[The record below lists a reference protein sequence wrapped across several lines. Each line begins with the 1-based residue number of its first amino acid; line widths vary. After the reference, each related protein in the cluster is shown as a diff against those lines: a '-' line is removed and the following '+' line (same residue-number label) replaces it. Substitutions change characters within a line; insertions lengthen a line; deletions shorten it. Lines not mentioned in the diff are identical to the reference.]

1 MGAMGEDDYKVKVA
15 KDLEDLIPVFLS
27 NRKKELDTLR
37 VALAAA
43 DFEQLRQLGHRMR
56 GVGNSYGFEQVSLL
70 GKHIEDGA
78 RSGDRAGL
86 ASRIAEY
93 ADYLSKVK
101 IVYE

>member
-1 MGAMGEDDYKVKVA
+1 MKDVNYDVKVPR
-15 KDLEDLIPVFLS
+15 DLEDLIPVFMS

-43 DFEQLRQLGHRMR
+43 DFEQLRQLGHRMK
-56 GVGNSYGFEQVSLL
+56 GVGVSYGFDHVSML

-86 ASRIAEY
+86 EARIAEY
-93 ADYLSKVK
+93 ADYLSKVQ
-101 IVYE
+101 IAYE